1 VLTELA
7 DLVMLEKVKGFAGG
21 LIGPHQIG
29 GIEDVAQL
37 IAIEATEVDV

>member
-7 DLVMLEKVKGFAGG
+7 DLVILEKVEGFAGV
-21 LIGPHQIG
+21 IGPHQIS

-37 IAIEATEVDV
+37 IAIEAT